1 MMRKARIATLLAVLA
16 CFGAVD
22 ASGAQAVEYVNHVG
36 IESGANY
43 FGPLINLYAAEVIGY
58 GQGIGCAGI
67 RGISGV
73 VCESEPGAAAFV
85 VLGSDVHSEP
95 YIHNH
100 ATFKSYFNGY
110 DFT

>member
-1 MMRKARIATLLAVLA
+1 MMRKTLMTTLATLA
-16 CFGAVD
+16 CFGAVE
-22 ASGAQAVEYVNHVG
+22 APGAQAVEYVNHVG

-43 FGPLINLYAAEVIGY
+43 FGPFVTLYASEVVGY

-85 VLGSDVHSEP
+85 VLVSDVKSEP

-110 DFT
+110 YYT